1 MSDPQP
7 NAPRPVP
14 APNSETQFFWDAAK
28 RGELAILRCED
39 CRTFIHPPKHRCRG
53 CLSENLAPYVVS
65 GRGRVYTLTRT
76 HYVYHPAFREQA
88 PYVVALVELEED
100 PSVRL
105 VSNIVEC
112 ALEEA
117 AIGMAVEVVFERVT
131 DDITLPQFRPRLP
144 RGEEA

>member
-1 MSDPQP
+1 MPDPQT

-14 APNSETQFFWDAAK
+14 APDKETQFFWDAAK

-53 CLSENLAPYVVS
+53 CLSVNLAPHVVS
-65 GRGRVYTLTRT
+65 GLGRLYTLTRT

-105 VSNIVEC
+105 VSNILEC
-112 ALEEA
+112 APEDV
-117 AIGMAVEVVFERVT
+117 AIGMAVEVVFEQVT
-131 DDITLPQFRPRLP
+131 DEIALPQFRPVQP
-144 RGEEA
+144 PAEGA